1 MADPYYAYTAPTT
14 DRATATRASFPGYL
28 SSEAPSLASRHAFG
42 YGDQRTFSSDALQ
55 KDVNP
60 VGPGTYGV
68 DDILGRGI
76 RPEPGTRRL
85 AAGAILRGYSS
96 PLEDPVL
103 HQRQDFSAGIS
114 PIISAT
120 ERSSSL
126 RNFDSLAEPA
136 RESNILFVQGLP
148 TDCTRREV
156 GHLFRPFYGFKE
168 IRVIHKEARRSGDR
182 ALVLCFVEFVDFKCA
197 LTAMEALQGYQFD
210 DRKPDSPVLR
220 IQSAHFPLRLPS
232 DK

>member
-28 SSEAPSLASRHAFG
+28 SSETPSLASRHAFG

-85 AAGAILRGYSS
+85 AAGARLRGYSS

-168 IRVIHKEARRSGDR
+168 IRVIHKEARRVS
-182 ALVLCFVEFVDFKCA
+182 LV
-197 LTAMEALQGYQFD
+197 
-210 DRKPDSPVLR
+210 
-220 IQSAHFPLRLPS
+220 
-232 DK
+232 

>member
-1 MADPYYAYTAPTT
+1 MADPYYAYTAPAA
-14 DRATATRASFPGYL
+14 DRATIARASFPGYL
-28 SSEAPSLASRHAFG
+28 SSEPPSLASHHAFG
-42 YGDQRTFSSDALQ
+42 YGDLRTFSSDALQ
-55 KDVNP
+55 KDVNS

-76 RPEPGTRRL
+76 RPEPGTGRL
-85 AAGAILRGYSS
+85 AAGARFKGYSS
-96 PLEDPVL
+96 HLEDPVL

-126 RNFDSLAEPA
+126 RNFDSLAAPT

-168 IRVIHKEARRSGDR
+168 IRVIHKEARWSGDR
-182 ALVLCFVEFVDFKCA
+182 AMVLCFVEFVDSKRA

-210 DRKPDSPVLR
+210 DKKPDSPVLR
-220 IQSAHFPLRLPS
+220 IQFANFPLRLPS

>member
-28 SSEAPSLASRHAFG
+28 SSETPSLASRHAFG

-85 AAGAILRGYSS
+85 AAGARLRGYSS

-156 GHLFRPFYGFKE
+156 GRILFVHCMLYQNTLTIFHCLNRSLEFKDGALG
-168 IRVIHKEARRSGDR
+168 II
-182 ALVLCFVEFVDFKCA
+182 LVLQAIVQ
-197 LTAMEALQGYQFD
+197 LH
-210 DRKPDSPVLR
+210 VLSR
-220 IQSAHFPLRLPS
+220 I
-232 DK
+232 